1 MATITVNLSGTTPQ
15 RVTPALDALSK
26 QTKINSLIIA
36 NTHNATIGVK
46 VFLDTDGA
54 GANPDYYI
62 LGGASASHRLATGYS
77 IDVFEDTPFEI
88 PSSTAIWVSLT
99 ANTAS
104 AICNYTTID
113 SF

>member
-1 MATITVNLSGTTPQ
+1 MATTTVNLSGTTPQ
-15 RVTPALDALSK
+15 RVTPALDALGN
-26 QTKINSLIIA
+26 QTRIDSLIIA
-36 NTHNATIGVK
+36 NTHAGSIAVN

-62 LGGASASHRLATGYS
+62 IKALKIAVGYT

-88 PSSTAIWVSLT
+88 PSSTAVWVSLG

-104 AICNYTTID
+104 AICNHTLIEKI
-113 SF
+113 

>member
-26 QTKINSLIIA
+26 QTRIDSLIIS
-36 NTHNATIGVK
+36 NTHAGSIAVN

-62 LGGASASHRLATGYS
+62 IKALKIGVGYT

-88 PSSTAIWVSLT
+88 PSSTAIWVSLG

-104 AICNYTTID
+104 AICNYTPLD
-113 SF
+113 NF

>member
-15 RVTPALDALSK
+15 RVTPALDALGK
-26 QTKINSLIIA
+26 QTRIDSLIIA
-36 NTHNATIGVK
+36 NTHNAAIGVK
-46 VFLDTDGA
+46 VFLDTDAA

-62 LGGASASHRLATGYS
+62 IGGASATLKIGIGYT

-88 PSSTAIWVSLT
+88 PSSQAIWVSLG

-104 AICNYTTID
+104 AICNYTTLNK
-113 SF
+113 F